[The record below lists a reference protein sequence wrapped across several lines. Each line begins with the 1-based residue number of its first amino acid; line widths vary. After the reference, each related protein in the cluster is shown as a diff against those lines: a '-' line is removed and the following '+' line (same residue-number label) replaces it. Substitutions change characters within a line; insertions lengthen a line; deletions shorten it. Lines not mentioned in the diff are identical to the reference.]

1 MKATDAAVM
10 PQALGAGSSD
20 DAALVSRVVNG
31 DTEAFG
37 GLVRKYR
44 RRYERYA
51 YHMLGNREDAEDALQ
66 DAFVRAYDG
75 LRGLHQPERFGAWL
89 LSILANRCRT
99 SRWRRSVHD
108 ARFVPEV
115 VEAGVT
121 PDAAG
126 AMEWREEIAAALGE
140 LPLEQREAFLLH
152 HVEELDYDEMAQ
164 VTGAG
169 ISALKMRVKRAR
181 DFLGRQLAEAR

>member
-1 MKATDAAVM
+1 VTDVVATPAAI
-10 PQALGAGSSD
+10 GAESSD

-44 RRYERYA
+44 KRYERYA

-66 DAFVRAYDG
+66 DAFIRAYEG
-75 LRGLHQPERFGAWL
+75 LRGLHQPDRFGAWL

-115 VEAGVT
+115 AEVGVT

-126 AMEWREEIAAALGE
+126 AVEWREEIAAALGE
-140 LPLEQREAFLLH
+140 LPQEQREAFLLH
-152 HVEELDYDEMAQ
+152 HVEELEYDEMAE
-164 VTGAG
+164 VTGASV
-169 ISALKMRVKRAR
+169 SALKMRVKRAR

>member
-1 MKATDAAVM
+1 MATDAAPP
-10 PQALGAGSSD
+10 PQAAMAESSE
-20 DAALVSRVVNG
+20 DAALVSRVVHG

-44 RRYERYA
+44 KRYERYA
-51 YHMLGNREDAEDALQ
+51 YHMLGNQEDAEDALQ
-66 DAFVRAYDG
+66 DAFIRAYEG

-99 SRWRRSVHD
+99 SRWRRSVRD
-108 ARFVPEV
+108 ARFVPEQ
-115 VEAGVT
+115 VEVGVT

-126 AMEWREEIAAALGE
+126 AVEWREEISAALGE

-152 HVEELDYDEMAQ
+152 HVEELEYEEMAQ

-169 ISALKMRVKRAR
+169 VSALKMRVKRAR